1 MKRFARVHF
10 ATISAVLLG
19 LALGS
24 GCGSTGVNKGDFN
37 LMSLQD
43 EWALGQKLAADIALQ
58 LPLSQDPAVVGYVNE
73 VGQRI
78 VRQTEMAQM
87 PWAFHVVNDPA
98 INAFSI
104 PGGHVYVNT
113 GLITA
118 AGNVSEL
125 SGVMAHEI
133 SHGVARHSTEQLSK
147 AYGLEILATLVLGQN
162 PAAYQTILAQIIG
175 GGALAR
181 FSRDAEEEADKL
193 GVHSMYRAGY
203 NPRGMASM
211 FEELLSR
218 EQRSPNSVARFF
230 STHPLTTDRIRKV
243 TSEAQKLPARGDLIT
258 DDPNYQAIRRRV
270 SS

>member
-1 MKRFARVHF
+1 MKRFARESF
-10 ATISAVLLG
+10 ATTSVFVLC

-43 EWALGQKLAADIALQ
+43 EWALGQKLAADIARQ
-58 LPLSQDPAVVGYVNE
+58 LPLSQDPVVVGYVNE
-73 VGQRI
+73 VGQRL

-87 PWAFHVVNDPA
+87 PWTFHVVNDPA
-98 INAFSI
+98 INAFAI

-118 AGNVSEL
+118 ADNVSEL
-125 SGVMAHEI
+125 AGVMAHEI

-147 AYGLEILATLVLGQN
+147 AYGLEILATLALGQN

-193 GVHSMYRAGY
+193 GVQSMYRAGY
-203 NPRGMASM
+203 NPRGMATM

-218 EQRSPNSVARFF
+218 EKQSPNSVARFF
-230 STHPLTTDRIRKV
+230 STHPLTADRIRKV
-243 TSEAQKLPARGDLIT
+243 TAEAQKLPARGDLIT
-258 DDPNYQAIRRRV
+258 DDPDYQAIRRRI

>member
-1 MKRFARVHF
+1 MKHFARIRFAVVPV
-10 ATISAVLLG
+10 VLLCV
-19 LALGS
+19 AFGS
-24 GCGSTGVNKGDFN
+24 GCGSTGVNQGDFN

-43 EWALGQKLAADIALQ
+43 EWALGRKLAEDIARQ
-58 LPLSQDPAVVGYVNE
+58 LPLSQDPAVVGYINE

-87 PWAFHVVNDPA
+87 PWTFHVVNDPA
-98 INAFSI
+98 INAFAI

-118 AGNVSEL
+118 ADNVSEL
-125 SGVMAHEI
+125 AGVMAHEI

-181 FSRDAEEEADKL
+181 FSRSAEEEADKL
-193 GVHSMYRAGY
+193 GVQSMYRAGY

-218 EQRSPNSVARFF
+218 EKRSPNSVARFF
-230 STHPLTTDRIRKV
+230 STHPLTADRIRKV
-243 TSEAQKLPARGDLIT
+243 TAEAEKLPARGDLIT
-258 DDPNYQAIRRRV
+258 DDPEYQALRRKL